1 MSKTLAQLSQDCQ
14 DLDSQFTNKW
24 NIETRLVNL
33 MEEVGELSHDVLVV
47 EGKKN
52 DALKAKDMGLNL
64 TNLLYEILLIADK
77 YSVSMDDS
85 WEEFLQVMPQ
95 WVEMRNKK

>member
-1 MSKTLAQLSQDCQ
+1 
-14 DLDSQFTNKW
+14 
-24 NIETRLVNL
+24 

-52 DALKAKDMGLNL
+52 DALKAKDMGSNL

-77 YSVSMDDS
+77 YSVNMDDS

-95 WVEMRNKK
+95 WVEMRNK